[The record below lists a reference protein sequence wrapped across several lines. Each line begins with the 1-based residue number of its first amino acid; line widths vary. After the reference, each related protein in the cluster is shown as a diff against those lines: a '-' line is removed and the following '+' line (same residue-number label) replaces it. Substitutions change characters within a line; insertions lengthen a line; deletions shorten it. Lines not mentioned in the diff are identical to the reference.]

1 MGGGHLAG
9 SVRAILD
16 NRLNHDPEFSGR
28 KDRRISG
35 RTEDAYIGGEWKYA
49 EAAFGRVS
57 RSWGPI
63 GFSGLQ
69 LGNDAYTYD
78 HLYSRLGT
86 DRIHISTVLARL
98 ENYVVE
104 PGVETSRYFST
115 HRLGIHRGG
124 FELGVSESYL
134 YSGVRRGLEFSLVNP
149 LNVYGLSWRNERTDE
164 I

>member
-1 MGGGHLAG
+1 M
-9 SVRAILD
+9 
-16 NRLNHDPEFSGR
+16 
-28 KDRRISG
+28 
-35 RTEDAYIGGEWKYA
+35 
-49 EAAFGRVS
+49 S

-78 HLYSRLGT
+78 HLYSRFGT
-86 DRIHISTVLARL
+86 ERIHISTVLARL

-104 PGVETSRYFST
+104 PGVETSRYFSA

-124 FELGVSESYL
+124 FKLGVSESYL

-149 LNVYGLSWRNERTDE
+149 LNVYGLSWRNERTDGNLSFGGDVAWRTRRSALSARRFSSTTSR
-164 I
+164 